1 MIDVFLIPQ
10 RFEDGIGKAH
20 DQNILHGFFAEV
32 VINAKNLAL
41 IEELCQSVINRARAG
56 QIMAQR
62 LFHNDAR
69 AWSLSRP
76 GDQSG
81 GVELLHTGD
90 NQLWRDSQIKD
101 AIAGNAEF
109 VLDLVEPL
117 PKGGKDGG
125 ILEGARHIEEGAC
138 KVRPA
143 REIELA
149 A

>member
-20 DQNILHGFFAEV
+20 DQNILHGLFAEV

-90 NQLWRDSQIKD
+90 NQLWRGSQRKKASSREGEIVP
-101 AIAGNAEF
+101 ALF
-109 VLDLVEPL
+109 EPP
-117 PKGGKDGG
+117 PKGG
-125 ILEGARHIEEGAC
+125 EERG
-138 KVRPA
+138 VP
-143 REIELA
+143 
-149 A
+149 